1 MSKRVFSNMNNL
13 NFCDYNNLKKG
24 IEIMKNKKSQ
34 DLTLDYFF
42 SYSDFL
48 TLTKVFFKFNNNNDI
63 SNNNYEK
70 VPFSIIEGT
79 ESFVIYNKI
88 NLHVNNCEV
97 CKNSNNNFEYLMNC
111 KEIRNILYPLGK
123 YITNEKND
131 TIYFP
136 NKLNINKFCIKQ
148 KNDFCINQKNDLPK
162 ITHNED
168 KSKSK
173 KNIFSESESLKKITS
188 DEKKCNC
195 CISQNKKARPLFI

>member
-34 DLTLDYFF
+34 HLTLDYFF

-48 TLTKVFFKFNNNNDI
+48 TLTKVFFKYNNNNS

-79 ESFVIYNKI
+79 ESFDIYNKI
-88 NLHVNNCEV
+88 SLHVNNCEE
-97 CKNSNNNFEYLMNC
+97 CKNSNSNFEYLLNC
-111 KEIRNILYPLGK
+111 KEIQNILYPIGK
-123 YITNEKND
+123 YIINEKSD

-136 NKLNINKFCIKQ
+136 NKLNINEFCIKQ
-148 KNDFCINQKNDLPK
+148 KNNLPK
-162 ITHNED
+162 IIHTELEY

-173 KNIFSESESLKKITS
+173 KNNFSESESLKKITS
-188 DEKKCNC
+188 DDKKCIC
-195 CISQNKKARPLFI
+195 CISTNKKAKPLFI